1 MLTNCSALKPWWT
14 ARPDNPP
21 RGQTHNIHNQTPMTK
36 THTLIAFTC
45 VAFATASV
53 AFAQGSSAAA
63 APTDPQIAMIAVT
76 ADTVDIDA
84 GKLASQKATNPK
96 VKEFADL
103 MVKDHT
109 SVNAQ
114 ATALAKKLNVT
125 PEPSATSKSLKDGGD
140 KAMAKLKGLSGA
152 AFDKAY
158 VDNEVAYHEQV
169 LGAVDKTLIPNTKNA
184 ELKSL
189 LESARPI
196 FASHLNHAKEL
207 QASLK

>member
-1 MLTNCSALKPWWT
+1 M
-14 ARPDNPP
+14 
-21 RGQTHNIHNQTPMTK
+21 MK
-36 THTLIAFTC
+36 THTVIALTC
-45 VAFATASV
+45 AALATATV
-53 AFAQGSSAAA
+53 AFAQGTSAGA

-76 ADTVDIDA
+76 ADSVDIDA
-84 GKLASQKATNPK
+84 GKLASKKATNPK

-125 PEPSATSKSLKDGGD
+125 PEESATSKSLKSGGD
-140 KAMAKLKGLSGA
+140 AAMAKLKGLSGA

-158 VDNEVAYHEQV
+158 VDNEVTYHEQV
-169 LGAVDKTLIPNTKNA
+169 LGALDKVLIPNTKNA

-189 LESARPI
+189 LESARPV

>member
-1 MLTNCSALKPWWT
+1 MKKLQLILAISTAVGVASAFS
-14 ARPDNPP
+14 AE
-21 RGQTHNIHNQTPMTK
+21 TK
-36 THTLIAFTC
+36 
-45 VAFATASV
+45 
-53 AFAQGSSAAA
+53 SAAA
-63 APTDPQIAMIAVT
+63 APTDPQIALIAVT
-76 ADTVDIDA
+76 ADNVDIDA
-84 GKLASQKATNPK
+84 GKLASTKATNPK
-96 VKEFADL
+96 VKEFAEL

-125 PEPSATSKSLKDGGD
+125 PEPSATSKSLKQGGETT
-140 KAMAKLKGLSGA
+140 MAKLKGMSGA

-169 LGAVDKTLIPNTKNA
+169 LGAVDKVLIPNTKNA

-189 LESARPI
+189 LESARPV